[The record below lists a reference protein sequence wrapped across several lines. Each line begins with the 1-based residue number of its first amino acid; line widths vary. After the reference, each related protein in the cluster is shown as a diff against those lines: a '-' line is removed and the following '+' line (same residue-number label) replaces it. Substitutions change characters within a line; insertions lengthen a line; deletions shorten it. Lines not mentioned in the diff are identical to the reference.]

1 VRLTP
6 AQIGMHGLLG
16 RLLPMGMPLDQSLA
30 DRIREGKD
38 FLVRIARVDLGF
50 DPQTWHE
57 HLRVTNAGGYRWSN
71 KHLGFP
77 RQIAA
82 ALANPEW
89 QEAVASLSG
98 HQDGQPGAAP
108 DSGA

>member
-6 AQIGMHGLLG
+6 AQIGMHALLG

-30 DRIREGKD
+30 DRIRDGKD
-38 FLVRIARVDLGF
+38 FLVHIAQVDLGF
-50 DPQTWHE
+50 D
-57 HLRVTNAGGYRWSN
+57 LRATNAGGYRWSN

-89 QEAVASLSG
+89 QDAVASLRG
-98 HQDGQPGAAP
+98 HQEDEPGAEA
-108 DSGA
+108 DDGA